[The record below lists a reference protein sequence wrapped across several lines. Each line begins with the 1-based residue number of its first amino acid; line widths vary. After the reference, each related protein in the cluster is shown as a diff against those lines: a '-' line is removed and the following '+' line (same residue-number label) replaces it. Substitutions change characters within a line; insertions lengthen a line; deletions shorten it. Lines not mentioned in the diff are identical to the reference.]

1 MNNKKKN
8 SGETL
13 VSFSLYKK
21 YRIFSQ
27 HLVRNMISTFFL
39 YVLLI
44 SNASSEPLNHGFNEL
59 GETVVNIIGDN
70 GAFPQK
76 NDWDGLAFNVSKT
89 NSSSQCKSANQ
100 KFPLTTMGG
109 YTGYE
114 FSPGFLLVLYSGTL
128 SGSRTLY
135 SNGSSQNYSY
145 SFSFSSMGVLSPTT
159 NTESAWCAD
168 PRKTYNL
175 GTSAY
180 PVAPNGQTMGSVKT
194 GIYVSSSVSANTS
207 VTVPSYY
214 INRGRPS
221 DTGQGGPL
229 IKGTGQSYN
238 IAGDKLNCTISAPPA
253 INFGTVNLWNF
264 AGNSTGS
271 PGGARKDVL
280 ASVDGNL
287 SISCNSDSPDDTA
300 IARLTLKG
308 PTQGYTNDL
317 KMTMDSTGNVAPATV
332 RASFVNISST
342 CNTSGPNF
350 GPGNSGVPGNEINI
364 GQLGVGSNDIPY
376 RFFLCA
382 LPDAGIN
389 QFGSA
394 SAQATITLDWN

>member
-8 SGETL
+8 SGETW

-21 YRIFSQ
+21 CENFGQNLI
-27 HLVRNMISTFFL
+27 NNIISTFFL
-39 YVLLI
+39 YALLI
-44 SNASSEPLNHGFNEL
+44 NNASSEQLYHGFNEL

-70 GAFPQK
+70 GPFPQK

-128 SGSRTLY
+128 SGSRALY

-214 INRGRPS
+214 INRGRPVDS
-221 DTGQGGPL
+221 GQGGPL

-238 IAGDKLNCTISAPPA
+238 IAGDKLKCTISAPPTIDFGVIQGLGLKENSFISQKTGD
-253 INFGTVNLWNF
+253 INVNCSNENGMNIINNVKVQVLGTTAGYNYILPLRNENNELAPGEIRGWINRPADQTCSGNGSLTNGLFFNDSSKWYSGGELRAGANSIPYVFNLCGSGKNQVNNL
-264 AGNSTGS
+264 GH
-271 PGGARKDVL
+271 
-280 ASVDGNL
+280 ASA
-287 SISCNSDSPDDTA
+287 TA
-300 IARLTLKG
+300 TI
-308 PTQGYTNDL
+308 
-317 KMTMDSTGNVAPATV
+317 
-332 RASFVNISST
+332 NISW
-342 CNTSGPNF
+342 
-350 GPGNSGVPGNEINI
+350 
-364 GQLGVGSNDIPY
+364 D
-376 RFFLCA
+376 
-382 LPDAGIN
+382 
-389 QFGSA
+389 
-394 SAQATITLDWN
+394 